1 MTHMHDRNIKTATR
15 DMDELIKELP
25 SMPIKDR
32 LDCLEVVVKHV
43 DIENCNSDG
52 GCQQKG
58 ECPVLKLFN
67 DLVSRGVVKSKLV
80 INMKLGDSKDY
91 VNAFIKFCNAE
102 GFSSIQTDT
111 VGIKRTVWIFTTAF
125 KTGMGPL
132 GDLIREEGIYTI
144 MRAAVGLGRMFSEK
158 PEYVEKFY
166 QQQLEKYGTHTS
178 YHLDSNEYVRQ
189 EKMKQKEAK
198 RDFEHKLGI

>member
-67 DLVSRGVVKSKLV
+67 DLVSRGVVKPKLV

-91 VNAFIKFCNAE
+91 VNALIKFCSAE
-102 GFSSIQTDT
+102 GFSSTQMGTFS
-111 VGIKRTVWIFTTAF
+111 IKRTIWICASAI
-125 KTGMGPL
+125 KAGMGPL
-132 GDLIREEGIYTI
+132 SDLVDENAICTVLRVT
-144 MRAAVGLGRMFSEK
+144 VGLGRMFSEK
-158 PEYVEKFY
+158 PESVEKFY
-166 QQQLEKYGTHTS
+166 QQQLEKYGTRTMYS
-178 YHLDSNEYVRQ
+178 LDSDEYIRQ
-189 EKMKQKEAK
+189 EKMKAKEAK
-198 RDFEHKLGI
+198 RDYEHKLGS